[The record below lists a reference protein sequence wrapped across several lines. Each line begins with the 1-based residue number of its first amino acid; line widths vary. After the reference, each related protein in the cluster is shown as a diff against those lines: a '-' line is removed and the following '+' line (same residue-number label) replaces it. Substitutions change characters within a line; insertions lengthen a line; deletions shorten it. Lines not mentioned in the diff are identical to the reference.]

1 MARVKDLKH
10 EDKLLLKEIYDK
22 FGEDEFFASQI
33 GNVKPNSIGQK
44 LSRISSGGFL
54 EMRREPFTNRYR
66 NIYRI
71 NSDGV
76 RVAKVM
82 K

>member
-1 MARVKDLKH
+1 MARVKDLKY
-10 EDKLLLKEIYDK
+10 EDRLLLKEIHDK
-22 FGEDEFFASQI
+22 FGEDEFFAHQI
-33 GNVKPNSIGQK
+33 GTTKPNSIGQK
-44 LSRISSGGFL
+44 LSRISSSGFL

-66 NIYRI
+66 NIYKI